1 MDFLIL
7 RPLPPKTGYHF
18 FERGGGGWGGG
29 GSKVFAQKATSSGE
43 AERSSHSRR
52 SNGNASKSKLAVGG
66 SNPGQLT
73 VGGGGGAKLARPG
86 FELPTAK
93 FPSDALPLGH
103 CVNCAE
109 GPPRCLGPHLPLT
122 KNPNCVYL
130 SDCLPACWLRD

>member
-18 FERGGGGWGGG
+18 FERGGGGGGLG

-43 AERSSHSRR
+43 AQRPSHDQRST
-52 SNGNASKSKLAVGG
+52 GNAGDVRLAVGG
-66 SNPGQLT
+66 SNPGLLT
-73 VGGGGGAKLARPG
+73 FGADGGAKFARPD
-86 FELPTAK
+86 ERRSA
-93 FPSDALPLGH
+93 ALPLGYSLH
-103 CVNCAE
+103 YSD
-109 GPPRCLGPHLPLT
+109 GLHRCLWPLLLLT